1 MARRK
6 PKTRHGATQPEG
18 EREAQQVKLRLLPP
32 VVREL
37 RRRSEASAMTMSA
50 VVSAL
55 VMAARDGNGGGDDSP
70 HR

>member
-1 MARRK
+1 MPRRK
-6 PKTRHGATQPEG
+6 PKTRHGASQPEE

-37 RRRSEASAMTMSA
+37 RRRSEASKMTMSA

-55 VMAARDGNGGGDDSP
+55 VMATTEAP
-70 HR
+70 